1 MDTHRCP
8 QCNAL
13 VIDRRFPTCT
23 SCHAALPEEWV
34 MTPEQ
39 VAKVTTI
46 DAHARAEHATAM
58 AELEPVSSPDTAPTI
73 PLVEPGLP

>member
-13 VIDRRFPTCT
+13 VIDRRFPFCT
-23 SCHAALPEEWV
+23 TCHAALPEEWV

-39 VAKVTTI
+39 VAKVSMI

-58 AELEPVSSPDTAPTI
+58 SQLEPANSSDTNATI
-73 PLVEPGLP
+73 P

>member
-1 MDTHRCP
+1 
-8 QCNAL
+8 
-13 VIDRRFPTCT
+13 
-23 SCHAALPEEWV
+23 

-58 AELEPVSSPDTAPTI
+58 AQLEPAIPVDTDPTI
-73 PLVEPGLP
+73 PLVEPGLG

>member
-13 VIDRRFPTCT
+13 VIDRRFAFCT
-23 SCHAALPEEWV
+23 TCHAALPEEWV

-46 DAHARAEHATAM
+46 DANARAAHATAL
-58 AELEPVSSPDTAPTI
+58 AQLEPVNPADTDPTI

>member
-8 QCNAL
+8 QCFAL
-13 VIDRRFPTCT
+13 VVDRRFPRCTTCHT
-23 SCHAALPEEWV
+23 VLPEEWV

-58 AELEPVSSPDTAPTI
+58 AQLEPAIPVDTDPTI
-73 PLVEPGLP
+73 PLVEPGLG